1 MKKTGRIGW
10 CSTIPRPWCSGRRRR
25 DETPISLPC
34 LDWGSL
40 LTDGMQ
46 SGLCPHFIHSPVSE
60 FLNGIH
66 SESWVSTLQYRT
78 MHSEC
83 PSIVFKFILKT
94 SCISLVA
101 FFSFCFFFLF
111 FSVVFFSHY
120 QDASVEASVIAPELV
135 QLQWNVNWHFW
146 SIIRDLSW
154 SLCWGEEVGWMLSF
168 TSTFRYLLYCF
179 ANYFLLGIDTF
190 SLLPSAWR
198 LFLKSDADA
207 SYVLVIKDA
216 ICFWQELIKRSQ
228 MTESIPVLVV
238 FWLLVCLNFS
248 QRWMN
253 VFSQQLS

>member
-25 DETPISLPC
+25 DETPMSLLC

-101 FFSFCFFFLF
+101 FFSFCFFFSFFLSCFF
-111 FSVVFFSHY
+111 FSLSRCKCGSFCNCSWVGTTPM
-120 QDASVEASVIAPELV
+120 ECELTF
-135 QLQWNVNWHFW
+135 LVN
-146 SIIRDLSW
+146 
-154 SLCWGEEVGWMLSF
+154 
-168 TSTFRYLLYCF
+168 Y
-179 ANYFLLGIDTF
+179 
-190 SLLPSAWR
+190 
-198 LFLKSDADA
+198 
-207 SYVLVIKDA
+207 
-216 ICFWQELIKRSQ
+216 KRPKL
-228 MTESIPVLVV
+228 IPVLRGRGWVDAKLHV
-238 FWLLVCLNFS
+238 YI
-248 QRWMN
+248 
-253 VFSQQLS
+253 